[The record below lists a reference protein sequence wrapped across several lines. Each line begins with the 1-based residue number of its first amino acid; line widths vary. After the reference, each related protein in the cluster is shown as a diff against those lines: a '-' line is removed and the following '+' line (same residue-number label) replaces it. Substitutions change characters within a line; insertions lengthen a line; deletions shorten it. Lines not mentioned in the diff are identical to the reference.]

1 MSEPQQVINL
11 GDAANDGT
19 GDPLRVAFEK
29 VNNNFANVWAAGPVD
44 TRVTIANNRVSTNE
58 TNVDLVL
65 AGNGIGNVTFA
76 STTVPLIDG
85 TLDIGTP
92 TKRFDEV
99 HALYYYGNGAF
110 LTGISATGSTYSNAN
125 VAAYLPTYS
134 GNLVSLTGPVV
145 TTANVTAN
153 NVNATNVNAAN
164 AITANTFTATGNI
177 SAARYTGNTVSVS
190 GNVNTANLNISG
202 NLSIAGNVNSALTV
216 RGNISGT
223 NVVTGGNVTAVNAD
237 FLGNVTG
244 NYFTGNG
251 RQLTGIVASAGNNIS
266 FGSSNV
272 SIADASA
279 NVTVSVNAVSN
290 VAQFTTTG
298 LSVAGN
304 ILAAN
309 FVGNITGNLTIAG
322 NNTDVLFNANGVVGT
337 TDAFTFNPVSNVL
350 SVAGNV
356 VANAFQGDG
365 RALANV
371 VAARG
376 TDSNNWNTLTQ
387 MGVYTVN
394 RTSWAGTVGTPLDS
408 QIFVGLLEVLNDNNT
423 AITQIFYPG
432 TVENDNV
439 KIQWNRTY
447 WAGTW
452 SSWFKLVNN
461 NQVIV
466 GGEF

>member
-11 GDAANDGT
+11 GNAANDGS

-44 TRVTIANNRVSTNE
+44 TQVTIANNRVSTNE

-65 AGNGIGNVTFA
+65 AGNGVGHVALA
-76 STTVPLIDG
+76 STTVPVIDG

-99 HALYYYGNGAF
+99 HALYYYGNAAF
-110 LTGISATGSTYSNAN
+110 LTGIPPGPIYSNAN

-134 GNLVSLTGPVV
+134 GNLVSLTGPVI
-145 TTANVTAN
+145 TTANVDAN
-153 NVNATNVNAAN
+153 NVNATNIDASNALAAN
-164 AITANTFTATGNI
+164 TITATGNV
-177 SAARYTGNTVSVS
+177 SAARYTGNSLSVS
-190 GNVNTANLNISG
+190 GNVNTANINILG
-202 NLSIAGNVNSALTV
+202 NLSIAGNVNSALNV

-223 NVVTGGNVTAVNAD
+223 NVVTGGDVTAVNAD

-272 SIADASA
+272 SIADASG

-394 RTSWAGTVGTPLDS
+394 RISWAGTVGTPLDS